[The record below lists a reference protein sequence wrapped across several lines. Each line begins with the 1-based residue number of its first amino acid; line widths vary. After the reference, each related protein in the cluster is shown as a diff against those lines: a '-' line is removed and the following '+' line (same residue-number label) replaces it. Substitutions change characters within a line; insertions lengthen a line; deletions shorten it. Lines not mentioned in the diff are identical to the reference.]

1 MTRNTGIGGFWRN
14 YISAGLAIGCFLV
27 VVCSGLG
34 ALIFH
39 LDRYAEIYRRDLYFA
54 LEGKNVDNSNAKEA
68 AVLIKTM
75 VKKEKTLSP
84 QEYASALNKM
94 HARGY
99 MKLFLAKSNKII
111 ELAQGK
117 IKDLSGSAKITGW
130 IIFWKWFAILSY
142 LCLALCATVNF
153 VWASIDSWQGA
164 RYTESLLEWPWRE
177 WWTYPSILLLS
188 PALLPCMIVEA
199 GIRVFRGTLW
209 RALTGRRPE
218 DGQVSVSSE
227 KEIARAKAGAQKKIQ
242 AVKKAVERAK
252 EAWVQ
257 KYMENVEQEPQRL
270 EREADDQRHRL
281 SNMGGQISAAQKA
294 LAQAQKKLADWKKN
308 EDKIRAK
315 ARVEHLKDFER
326 LQKLAHVEAIE
337 IEGSMLY
344 VYTDTIYIAVGRKK
358 YEIGNFKI
366 EINMRDGWWNRLEN
380 LCTTHPRGAYHP
392 YGSGGGF
399 CFGSLSGPIRTAFQ
413 EREFAAG
420 VQFILQALQSADGD
434 NPEKVREW
442 KAV

>member
-1 MTRNTGIGGFWRN
+1 MTRNTGIRGFWGN
-14 YISAGLAIGCFLV
+14 YISAGLGIGCFLV
-27 VVCSGLG
+27 VVGSGLG

-39 LDRYAEIYRRDLYFA
+39 LDRRAQIRGRDLYFA
-54 LEGKNVDNSNAKEA
+54 LEGKSVDNSNAKEA
-68 AVLIKTM
+68 AVLIRTM

-84 QEYASALNKM
+84 QEYASVLNKIDTC
-94 HARGY
+94 GY

-117 IKDLSGSAKITGW
+117 IKNLSGSVKITGW
-130 IIFWKWFAILSY
+130 MIFLKWFAILSY
-142 LCLALCATVNF
+142 LCLVLCTTVNF
-153 VWASIDSWQGA
+153 VLVSLDSWQSA

-177 WWTYPSILLLS
+177 WWTYPSILLMS

-199 GIRVFRGTLW
+199 GIRVFRGTL
-209 RALTGRRPE
+209 RQGLTGRRPE
-218 DGQVSVSSE
+218 DGQVSVLSE
-227 KEIARAKAGAQKKIQ
+227 KEIARAKTGAQKKIQ
-242 AVKKAVERAK
+242 AVKKAVEHTK

-257 KYMENVEQEPQRL
+257 NYLANLEQEPQRL
-270 EREADDQRHRL
+270 EREADDQRQRL
-281 SNMGGQISAAQKA
+281 SSLGGQISGTQKA

-337 IEGSMLY
+337 MDGDMLC

-366 EINMRDGWWNRLEN
+366 EINIRQGCWRSLEN

-392 YGSGGGF
+392 YGANGSF
-399 CFGSLSGPIRTAFQ
+399 CFGSLSGPLHMALQ